1 MLQRI
6 KRLLHRHNQAFQE
19 LDIAQGTY
27 DKTDGS
33 KSVFEQLTDQLI
45 DETIGQN
52 GSMHQFFNRLVAGYD
67 ADTNP
72 IGVNDARRI
81 LVALVGDAVERRK
94 VFVGRIEK
102 SVVEDG
108 LFKRYYSSLQEIN
121 DLTVAADEAMQRM
134 KRARDRYIYEA
145 EIYRKLTGFSYVK
158 EVMPTDEELDKARKE
173 LASSLHADDDVRQDI
188 WNDLD
193 YEGGEVDEPVV
204 EDSSEGE

>member
-1 MLQRI
+1 MFQRI
-6 KRLLHRHNQAFQE
+6 KRLLHRKNQTFQKV
-19 LDIAQGTY
+19 DIGQGAY
-27 DKTDGS
+27 DT
-33 KSVFEQLTDQLI
+33 KSVFEQLTNQLI
-45 DETIGQN
+45 SETIGQN

-81 LVALVGDAVERRK
+81 LLALVGDAIERRK
-94 VFVGRIEK
+94 VFAGRIEK

-134 KRARDRYIYEA
+134 KRARNRYIYEA

-158 EVMPTDEELDKARKE
+158 EVMPTDEELEKARTE
-173 LASSLHADDDVRQDI
+173 LSSGLHTDDDVKSDI
-188 WNDLD
+188 WSDLD
-193 YEGGEVDEPVV
+193 YEGGEMDEPIV
-204 EDSSEGE
+204 EDGSEGE